1 MPIVIKDYTWSET
14 ETEVH
19 VIVPLKGVRPAKA
32 DVYSTAT
39 YIKVN
44 FPPYIFEADLLHA
57 VDDVSSTATVGDGK
71 VKFILKKA
79 DSGDG
84 AGGSTWGELVLKDVD
99 KATLRARRE
108 QSQED
113 SFKRQEEDKK
123 TASDEATKRQSA
135 AVRKQMDLDAAQR
148 KALSD
153 AKETEKGK
161 FSAAMDEVAA
171 ADAEREAKAQA
182 EAAAK
187 RRGERKARQKKE
199 DATAAAATAA
209 AAGGGAAAGPAK
221 KPDGPAAVRKTGTI
235 SIKFTPR
242 AFVTAARE
250 SHAVEEAEWL
260 EKQAAAR
267 KAVQEAKDAVG
278 SGIADDPLWLKDKGN
293 EFFKMGNFQSAINAF
308 TAAVTLDPN
317 MAPLYSN
324 RAAAHMKMS
333 DFHAC
338 AQDCS
343 KAISLLTP
351 PVEDNKRSRLIAYSR
366 RAAALSALED
376 YESAIND
383 IQQAIALNPDNE
395 SLADD
400 LKTLQQK
407 SSESNTGSTSFAT
420 VRDTDDAD
428 GGESESGEID

>member
-1 MPIVIKDYTWSET
+1 MVGETSCCKESGPGSKGCTEGGLWDFFNSRTLLGCTDLPTRGFGGTPSE
-14 ETEVH
+14 VLSSH
-19 VIVPLKGVRPAKA
+19 IYA
-32 DVYSTAT
+32 DVRMPMT
-39 YIKVN
+39 
-44 FPPYIFEADLLHA
+44 H
-57 VDDVSSTATVGDGK
+57 
-71 VKFILKKA
+71 
-79 DSGDG
+79 
-84 AGGSTWGELVLKDVD
+84 
-99 KATLRARRE
+99 TL
-108 QSQED
+108 
-113 SFKRQEEDKK
+113 
-123 TASDEATKRQSA
+123 TK
-135 AVRKQMDLDAAQR
+135 
-148 KALSD
+148 
-153 AKETEKGK
+153 
-161 FSAAMDEVAA
+161 
-171 ADAEREAKAQA
+171 
-182 EAAAK
+182 
-187 RRGERKARQKKE
+187 
-199 DATAAAATAA
+199 
-209 AAGGGAAAGPAK
+209 
-221 KPDGPAAVRKTGTI
+221 
-235 SIKFTPR
+235 
-242 AFVTAARE
+242 
-250 SHAVEEAEWL
+250 
-260 EKQAAAR
+260 
-267 KAVQEAKDAVG
+267 AVG

-407 SSESNTGSTSFAT
+407 SSESNTGSTSFASDSLPFNLKGLGVFFFGGVNLNTMMGYPLPLPLPSIIVLSRRVAT
-420 VRDTDDAD
+420 VYLC
-428 GGESESGEID
+428 